1 MEKDRNV
8 ITYVFHVH
16 LDGRIHWGAC
26 VLDDGHPPGFRVG
39 KEGRRLFKFR
49 GLTAPFQ
56 KRPHDLVVYMLPA
69 NFDGIRTRE
78 MIDFVVDFLTELSII
93 NLRSRRNEKAINV
106 IVDILGP
113 TAPYKVG
120 HQLSTVGVFRCRQL
134 RALANSADQLLER
147 FGL

>member
-1 MEKDRNV
+1 
-8 ITYVFHVH
+8 
-16 LDGRIHWGAC
+16 
-26 VLDDGHPPGFRVG
+26 
-39 KEGRRLFKFR
+39 
-49 GLTAPFQ
+49 
-56 KRPHDLVVYMLPA
+56 MLPA

-78 MIDFVVDFLTELSII
+78 MIGFVVDFLTEPSII
-93 NLRSRRNEKAINV
+93 SLRSRRNEKAINV

-120 HQLSTVGVFRCRQL
+120 HQLSTVGVFLCRQL